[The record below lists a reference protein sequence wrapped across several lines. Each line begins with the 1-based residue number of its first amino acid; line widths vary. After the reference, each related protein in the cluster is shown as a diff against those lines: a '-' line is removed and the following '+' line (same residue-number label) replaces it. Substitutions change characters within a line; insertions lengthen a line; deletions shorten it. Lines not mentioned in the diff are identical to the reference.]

1 MLKIEAFTLGL
12 MIEANCYLV
21 SEDGHALVI
30 DPGSKGRSVHKRIEE
45 MGLIVDAVLLTHGH
59 FDHCAGADAFV
70 ETYHCPLYIHPLDAP
85 MLKDPHLNFSADFAP
100 LVVKSKPQMLK
111 QGKQQIGHFEIEMI
125 DAPGHSEGSCLL
137 LMKDHA
143 SVLRRR
149 AVSRQR
155 RPHGSHRRQQL
166 TDGADAAHDQG
177 DGSGTDLLSR
187 SWAAHD
193 PEGRAQQQ
201 LLSVDG
207 VSKDICQNG

>member
-137 LMKDHA
+137 LMKDHVVFCGDVLFQG
-143 SVLRRR
+143 SVGR
-149 AVSRQR
+149 
-155 RPHGSHRRQQL
+155 
-166 TDGADAAHDQG
+166 
-177 DGSGTDLLSR
+177 TDLIGGSNSQMVQTLR
-187 SWAAHD
+187 MIKGMD
-193 PEGRAQQQ
+193 PELIFYPGHGPRTTLKEELNSNYY
-201 LLSVDG
+201 LLTV
-207 VSKDICQNG
+207 

>member
-30 DPGSKGRSVHKRIEE
+30 DPGSKGRSVQKRIEE

-137 LMKDHA
+137 LMK
-143 SVLRRR
+143 VGR
-149 AVSRQR
+149 
-155 RPHGSHRRQQL
+155 
-166 TDGADAAHDQG
+166 
-177 DGSGTDLLSR
+177 TDLIGGSNSQMVQTLR
-187 SWAAHD
+187 MIKGMD
-193 PEGRAQQQ
+193 PELIFYPGHGPRTILKEELNSNYY
-201 LLSVDG
+201 LLTV
-207 VSKDICQNG
+207 